1 LLLLQLA
8 KSPVIRPPY
17 ILHAGFQDL
26 QKIRSKPSVQD
37 CSLGRGMLLTLQ
49 FLAIS
54 MLSHQCSVLVGQT
67 AIVQLKLLATSK
79 IEKIEF
85 ILIDFD
91 FQNNSEVRI
100 ICASNKQ
107 YRQIMSYLKLK
118 KILAHHV
125 KFQL

>member
-1 LLLLQLA
+1 
-8 KSPVIRPPY
+8 
-17 ILHAGFQDL
+17 
-26 QKIRSKPSVQD
+26 
-37 CSLGRGMLLTLQ
+37 
-49 FLAIS
+49 